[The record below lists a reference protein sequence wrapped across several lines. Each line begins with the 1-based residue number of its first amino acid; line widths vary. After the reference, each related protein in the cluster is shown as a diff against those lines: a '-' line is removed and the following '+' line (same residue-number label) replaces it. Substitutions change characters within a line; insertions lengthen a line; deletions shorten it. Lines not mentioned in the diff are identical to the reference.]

1 MSYNKVAFVTSK
13 DSDQTA
19 HLSAV
24 LPETPPVT
32 IAIQLWKWPQSQSL
46 KVTDY
51 PI

>member
-32 IAIQLWKWPQSQSL
+32 MLSHPIME
-46 KVTDY
+46 VTSITE
-51 PI
+51 P